1 MTTKEASLGKQYGL
15 TKRCMKLKCKCC
27 RLICES
33 PTYERNLG
41 GKKITIR
48 IARST
53 CTTPNTI
60 YLFRCKLCIKPY
72 VGKTTQQINSRTSE
86 HRSCYWKVLAGNGEV
101 KVDKEALDRFAL
113 GLHLYKDHGLRGKED
128 FDESFDLFILEVCSP
143 RVLDIKEHMWIHKL
157 KTLTPKGLNLGK
169 TFGFPLLS

>member
-1 MTTKEASLGKQYGL
+1 M
-15 TKRCMKLKCKCC
+15 
-27 RLICES
+27 
-33 PTYERNLG
+33 
-41 GKKITIR
+41 
-48 IARST
+48 
-53 CTTPNTI
+53 
-60 YLFRCKLCIKPY
+60 
-72 VGKTTQQINSRTSE
+72 
-86 HRSCYWKVLAGNGEV
+86 AGNGEV